1 MSGDRIDDADATN
14 TTTPWFPSK
23 AAYATLHDW
32 LTYTEARYRVLPVI
46 HVSQALQKE
55 AMDVMLDMC
64 LLGDAR
70 HGNGWVGS
78 ETDSKN
84 EIRWQSQPATSSVA
98 TSLALCRPKGCVTCS
113 PVRDNGDPQVNMYKI
128 ASRSDTAIIGPPN
141 VVSGVYVEAIGDH
154 ERAHAAAHCK
164 DLRFA
169 AFSMDNRM
177 GIYGVNPGGSLDG
190 NSTTMGTMAR
200 LNSVVTTQS
209 PEEKEARKQAIRD
222 EAVAVYK
229 VFEAWR
235 DKRADQLLKR
245 RVQRADDKGVLGDEK
260 TKHQFPTY
268 DARSGQRKKRGRKNT
283 EPPAARRVVRVRSAK
298 QWRGG
303 SSTPGASGDESNN
316 TTNKNTTTTNN
327 KRSRKAVD
335 NPTESS
341 TPGASGDESN
351 NTTNKNT
358 TSSSK
363 KRSRKAVDRPMDAHT
378 LLLIRVKR
386 KCTEMKGK
394 AKLSLTKAL
403 QATRDAGLS
412 ADPTGA
418 EINLG
423 TVFSRIKE
431 YTERKCSK
439 ELSWGKIGSGDDPGR
454 VDVGDDTGEDVAN
467 VLEALAAISTDA
479 HTLLLIRVKRKCTEM
494 KANVTLDEAPRDAG
508 LSADPTGA
516 VVNVATARSRI
527 KEYTKRKCRKK
538 LSWGQIGS
546 DDDSGRD
553 DVGDD
558 SEEVAKVLEA
568 LRNKRE
574 RETATSE

>member
-1 MSGDRIDDADATN
+1 MSGDRIDDADATS
-14 TTTPWFPSK
+14 TTTPWFPSV

-32 LTYTEARYRVLPVI
+32 LTYNESRYRVLPVI

-84 EIRWQSQPATSSVA
+84 EIRWQPQPATTSAA
-98 TSLALCRPKGCVTCS
+98 TSLGLCRPGGCVTCS
-113 PVRDNGDPQVNMYKI
+113 PVRDNGDPQKNMY
-128 ASRSDTAIIGPPN
+128 T
-141 VVSGVYVEAIGDH
+141 IGDH

-169 AFSMDNRM
+169 AFSMDNRL

-200 LNSVVTTQS
+200 LNGLVTTQS

-268 DARSGQRKKRGRKNT
+268 DARSGQKKRGRKNT

-335 NPTESS
+335 RPT
-341 TPGASGDESN
+341 
-351 NTTNKNT
+351 
-358 TSSSK
+358 
-363 KRSRKAVDRPMDAHT
+363 DAHT

-423 TVFSRIKE
+423 TVFARIKE

>member
-84 EIRWQSQPATSSVA
+84 QISWKSQPATSSVA

-200 LNSVVTTQS
+200 LNGLVTTQS

-268 DARSGQRKKRGRKNT
+268 DARSGQKKRGRKNT

-303 SSTPGASGDESNN
+303 PSTPGG
-316 TTNKNTTTTNN
+316 
-327 KRSRKAVD
+327 
-335 NPTESS
+335 P
-341 TPGASGDESN
+341 GDESN

-494 KANVTLDEAPRDAG
+494 KAEVTLGEALEATSNAG
-508 LSADPTGA
+508 LSTDPTGA
-516 VVNVATARSRI
+516 VVNEDTARSRI

>member
-14 TTTPWFPSK
+14 TTPWFPSK

-32 LTYTEARYRVLPVI
+32 LTYNEARYRVLPVI

-64 LLGDAR
+64 LLGDAL

-84 EIRWQSQPATSSVA
+84 QISWKSQPAASSVA

-113 PVRDNGDPQVNMYKI
+113 PKRDNSDPQVNMYAI
-128 ASRSDTAIIGPPN
+128 ASHSDAAIIDPPN
-141 VVSGVYVEAIGDH
+141 VVSGVHVEAIGDH

-169 AFSMDNRM
+169 AFSMDNRL

-190 NSTTMGTMAR
+190 NSTTMGTMAG
-200 LNSVVTTQS
+200 LNGLVTTQS
-209 PEEKEARKQAIRD
+209 PKEKEARKQAIRD

-260 TKHQFPTY
+260 TKRQFPTY

-298 QWRGG
+298 QWRG
-303 SSTPGASGDESNN
+303 
-316 TTNKNTTTTNN
+316 K
-327 KRSRKAVD
+327 KRTRKAAD
-335 NPTESS
+335 EPTDAHTGRLDVGDDSDDVVKVLKALAAIKDAKSRSS
-341 TPGASGDESN
+341 E
-351 NTTNKNT
+351 
-358 TSSSK
+358 
-363 KRSRKAVDRPMDAHT
+363 AVDRPTDAHT

-394 AKLSLTKAL
+394 AKFLSLTKAL
-403 QATRDAGLS
+403 EATSNAGLS
-412 ADPTGA
+412 TDPTGA
-418 EINLG
+418 VVNED
-423 TVFSRIKE
+423 TARTRIKE
-431 YTERKCSK
+431 YTERKYDEK
-439 ELSWGKIGSGDDPGR
+439 LSWRQIGSGDDPGR
-454 VDVGDDTGEDVAN
+454 LDVGG
-467 VLEALAAISTDA
+467 
-479 HTLLLIRVKRKCTEM
+479 
-494 KANVTLDEAPRDAG
+494 
-508 LSADPTGA
+508 
-516 VVNVATARSRI
+516 
-527 KEYTKRKCRKK
+527 
-538 LSWGQIGS
+538 
-546 DDDSGRD
+546 
-553 DVGDD
+553 D

>member
-32 LTYTEARYRVLPVI
+32 LTYNESRYRVLPVI

-84 EIRWQSQPATSSVA
+84 QISWKSQPATSSVA
-98 TSLALCRPKGCVTCS
+98 TSLGLCRPGGCVTCS
-113 PVRDNGDPQVNMYKI
+113 PVRDNGDPQKNMY
-128 ASRSDTAIIGPPN
+128 T
-141 VVSGVYVEAIGDH
+141 IGDH

-268 DARSGQRKKRGRKNT
+268 DARSGQKKRGRKNT

-298 QWRGG
+298 QCDR
-303 SSTPGASGDESNN
+303 
-316 TTNKNTTTTNN
+316 
-327 KRSRKAVD
+327 
-335 NPTESS
+335 ESS
-341 TPGASGDESN
+341 
-351 NTTNKNT
+351 
-358 TSSSK
+358 
-363 KRSRKAVDRPMDAHT
+363 
-378 LLLIRVKR
+378 
-386 KCTEMKGK
+386 
-394 AKLSLTKAL
+394 
-403 QATRDAGLS
+403 
-412 ADPTGA
+412 
-418 EINLG
+418 
-423 TVFSRIKE
+423 
-431 YTERKCSK
+431 
-439 ELSWGKIGSGDDPGR
+439 
-454 VDVGDDTGEDVAN
+454 
-467 VLEALAAISTDA
+467 LEA
-479 HTLLLIRVKRKCTEM
+479 
-494 KANVTLDEAPRDAG
+494 
-508 LSADPTGA
+508 
-516 VVNVATARSRI
+516 VVRA
-527 KEYTKRKCRKK
+527 C
-538 LSWGQIGS
+538 
-546 DDDSGRD
+546 
-553 DVGDD
+553 
-558 SEEVAKVLEA
+558 
-568 LRNKRE
+568 
-574 RETATSE
+574 

>member
-1 MSGDRIDDADATN
+1 MSGDRIDDADATS
-14 TTTPWFPSK
+14 TTTPWFPSV

-84 EIRWQSQPATSSVA
+84 QISWKSQPATSSVA
-98 TSLALCRPKGCVTCS
+98 TSLGLCRPGGCVTCS
-113 PVRDNGDPQVNMYKI
+113 PVRDNGDPQKNMY
-128 ASRSDTAIIGPPN
+128 T
-141 VVSGVYVEAIGDH
+141 IGDH

-169 AFSMDNRM
+169 AFSMDNRL

-200 LNSVVTTQS
+200 LNGLVTTQS

-303 SSTPGASGDESNN
+303 PSTPGG
-316 TTNKNTTTTNN
+316 
-327 KRSRKAVD
+327 
-335 NPTESS
+335 P
-341 TPGASGDESN
+341 GDESN

-423 TVFSRIKE
+423 TVFARIKE

-494 KANVTLDEAPRDAG
+494 KAEVTLGEALEATSNAG
-508 LSADPTGA
+508 LSTDPTGA
-516 VVNVATARSRI
+516 VVNEDTARSRI

>member
-1 MSGDRIDDADATN
+1 MSGDRIDDADATS
-14 TTTPWFPSK
+14 TTTPWFPSV

-84 EIRWQSQPATSSVA
+84 QISWKSQPATSSVA
-98 TSLALCRPKGCVTCS
+98 TSLGLCRPGGCVTCS
-113 PVRDNGDPQVNMYKI
+113 PVRDNGDPQKNMY
-128 ASRSDTAIIGPPN
+128 T
-141 VVSGVYVEAIGDH
+141 IGDH

-169 AFSMDNRM
+169 AFSMDNRL

-200 LNSVVTTQS
+200 LNGLVTTQS

-268 DARSGQRKKRGRKNT
+268 DARSGQKKRGRKNT

-303 SSTPGASGDESNN
+303 PSTPGG
-316 TTNKNTTTTNN
+316 
-327 KRSRKAVD
+327 
-335 NPTESS
+335 P
-341 TPGASGDESN
+341 GDESN

-494 KANVTLDEAPRDAG
+494 KAEVTLGEALEATSNAG
-508 LSADPTGA
+508 LSTDPTGA
-516 VVNVATARSRI
+516 VVNEDTARSRI

>member
-169 AFSMDNRM
+169 AFSMDNRL

-200 LNSVVTTQS
+200 LNGLVTTQS

-335 NPTESS
+335 RPT
-341 TPGASGDESN
+341 
-351 NTTNKNT
+351 
-358 TSSSK
+358 
-363 KRSRKAVDRPMDAHT
+363 DAHT

-494 KANVTLDEAPRDAG
+494 KAEVTLGEALEATSNAG
-508 LSADPTGA
+508 LSTDPTGA
-516 VVNVATARSRI
+516 VVNEDTARSRI